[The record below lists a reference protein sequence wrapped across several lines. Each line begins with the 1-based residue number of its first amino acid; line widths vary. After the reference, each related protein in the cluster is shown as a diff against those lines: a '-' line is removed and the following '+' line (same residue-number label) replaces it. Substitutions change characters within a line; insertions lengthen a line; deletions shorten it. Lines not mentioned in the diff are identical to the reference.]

1 MKFWKSAL
9 LYAATVCTLTATSCS
24 DETKE
29 PKLYTTA
36 VTDDGNGTAEANP
49 ASAIPGETVTLT
61 ATRRELLLP
70 EMDGPQRRY
79 RTGKSDGKPDD
90 VHPAG
95 GRGNIEIRAEF
106 TDLLSLAAS
115 EIIAY
120 DAEKAATVTRL
131 SVSGDL
137 TDEVTA
143 AIFDK
148 FQNLL
153 FL

>member
-61 ATRRELLLP
+61 ATPAENFFFLKWTVLSGGIELENPTENPTTFPLP
-70 EMDGPQRRY
+70 
-79 RTGKSDGKPDD
+79 
-90 VHPAG
+90 PAG
-95 GRGNIEIRAEF
+95 
-106 TDLLSLAAS
+106 
-115 EIIAY
+115 
-120 DAEKAATVTRL
+120 
-131 SVSGDL
+131 
-137 TDEVTA
+137 
-143 AIFDK
+143 
-148 FQNLL
+148 
-153 FL
+153 

>member
-1 MKFWKSAL
+1 
-9 LYAATVCTLTATSCS
+9 
-24 DETKE
+24 
-29 PKLYTTA
+29 
-36 VTDDGNGTAEANP
+36 
-49 ASAIPGETVTLT
+49 
-61 ATRRELLLP
+61 
-70 EMDGPQRRY
+70 MDGPQRRY